1 MKEDFRQALIKTLP
15 ILCGY
20 AFLGFAFG
28 ILLQKAGFNVFWA
41 LLISTVVY
49 AGSLQFLLVSF
60 MAAAAPLLNVF
71 AASLF
76 INSRHLFYGISFIDR
91 FRKAKRYCPYLVF
104 SLTDET
110 YSVLCAERDSGSYFR
125 QTVVFNS
132 FAESSV
138 LDYCIGGRVNSRDIN
153 IV

>member
-49 AGSLQFLLVSF
+49 AGSLQFLLDIVYGCSSTSF
-60 MAAAAPLLNVF
+60 
-71 AASLF
+71 
-76 INSRHLFYGISFIDR
+76 
-91 FRKAKRYCPYLVF
+91 
-104 SLTDET
+104 
-110 YSVLCAERDSGSYFR
+110 
-125 QTVVFNS
+125 
-132 FAESSV
+132 
-138 LDYCIGGRVNSRDIN
+138 
-153 IV
+153 